1 MEAGTGAPEVTTTD
15 RLLGAVGI
23 GVGLSFVV
31 APRLVFRLFGMDPAE
46 VTDGAKFG
54 WRLFAAR
61 NLIIGGAVA
70 SGSAGAQQLVVPI
83 QAVDQVVF
91 WASWKRGEIP
101 LRTAV
106 MSAATSGVVI
116 ALASR

>member
-1 MEAGTGAPEVTTTD
+1 MEQEAAALSTTD
-15 RLLGAVGI
+15 RVLGAIGI
-23 GVGLSFVV
+23 VVGLSFAV
-31 APRLVFRLFGMDPAE
+31 APRLVFRVFGMDPDE
-46 VTDGAKFG
+46 LTNGAKFG

-61 NLIIGGAVA
+61 NLIVGGAVA
-70 SGSAGAQQLVVPI
+70 SGSAGAQQLVIPI

-91 WASWKRGEIP
+91 WVSWKRGEIP

-106 MSAATSGVVI
+106 LSAATSGVVI